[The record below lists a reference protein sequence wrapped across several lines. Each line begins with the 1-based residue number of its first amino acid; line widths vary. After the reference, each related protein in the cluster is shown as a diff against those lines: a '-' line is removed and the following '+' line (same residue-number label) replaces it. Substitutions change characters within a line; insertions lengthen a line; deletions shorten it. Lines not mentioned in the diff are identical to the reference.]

1 MTPPLCAL
9 LCHVYVEGSTRSVG
23 HSTGVYLSGRLPPL
37 TVNAGAL
44 LTKGADPIMNSRR
57 LRLGPPDCSG
67 FQGTGAEAFAQLSLK
82 FAGVAPIKRQA
93 IQLPMASQRAQT

>member
-1 MTPPLCAL
+1 MTP
-9 LCHVYVEGSTRSVG
+9 
-23 HSTGVYLSGRLPPL
+23 
-37 TVNAGAL
+37 
-44 LTKGADPIMNSRR
+44 GADSIMNSRR
-57 LRLGPPDCSG
+57 LGLGPPDCSG

>member
-1 MTPPLCAL
+1 MTP
-9 LCHVYVEGSTRSVG
+9 
-23 HSTGVYLSGRLPPL
+23 
-37 TVNAGAL
+37 
-44 LTKGADPIMNSRR
+44 GADSIMNSLGLG

>member
-1 MTPPLCAL
+1 
-9 LCHVYVEGSTRSVG
+9 
-23 HSTGVYLSGRLPPL
+23 
-37 TVNAGAL
+37 
-44 LTKGADPIMNSRR
+44 MNSR
-57 LRLGPPDCSG
+57 RLGPPDCSG